1 MQIGK
6 GEMRTGFIKSRSDRF
21 SKISGGS
28 AYKHH
33 PVFKFP
39 HSGYYDAFAYP
50 VFIYNAITNDQTN
63 LLIPFKKDFFYP
75 VYGYHKKL
83 SGMFS

>member
-28 AYKHH
+28 AYKNH

-39 HSGYYDAFAYP
+39 HSGYYDC
-50 VFIYNAITNDQTN
+50 
-63 LLIPFKKDFFYP
+63 LC
-75 VYGYHKKL
+75 L
-83 SGMFS
+83 SRFHI

>member
-6 GEMRTGFIKSRSDRF
+6 GEMRTGFIKSRTDRF

-28 AYKHH
+28 AYKNH

-39 HSGYYDAFAYP
+39 HSGYYEP
-50 VFIYNAITNDQTN
+50 
-63 LLIPFKKDFFYP
+63 LLIPFSYI
-75 VYGYHKKL
+75 
-83 SGMFS
+83 MQ